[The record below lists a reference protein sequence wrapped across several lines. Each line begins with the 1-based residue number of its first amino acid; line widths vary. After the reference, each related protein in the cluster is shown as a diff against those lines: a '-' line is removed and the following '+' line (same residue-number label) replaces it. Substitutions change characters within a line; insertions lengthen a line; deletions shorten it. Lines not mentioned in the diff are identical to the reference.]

1 MKKIDFIRIIPCFVG
16 KLLYYR
22 HKEYHPTN
30 ACQNG
35 DPFINGN
42 IIIDKCICIL
52 VDITTSSVPLQ

>member
-1 MKKIDFIRIIPCFVG
+1 MKKIDFIRILPRFVG
-16 KLLYYR
+16 KLLHYR
-22 HKEYHPTN
+22 RDKYHPTN

-35 DPFINGN
+35 DSFINDN